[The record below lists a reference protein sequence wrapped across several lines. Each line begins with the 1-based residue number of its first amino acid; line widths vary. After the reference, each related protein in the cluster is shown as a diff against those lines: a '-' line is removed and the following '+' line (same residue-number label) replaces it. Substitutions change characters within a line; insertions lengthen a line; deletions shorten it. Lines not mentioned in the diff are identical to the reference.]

1 MNDDHVSN
9 ESNFDVIN
17 ETDDYSEKF
26 YSRLSIVFASAM
38 LCISLAGVVFNLTS
52 LYVFTRKSF
61 RKRSINV
68 LLCGLSLSDLCLC
81 ILAIPVFS
89 LAQVQTIIPDVP
101 LKVTSRILVYAY
113 PIVIISQTASVWTMV
128 AVSIDRYLAVCHPF
142 SARLHSTTKRAFAT
156 VCGIVVFSIAYN
168 FIRFWEYKINDE
180 PGVPEDKQIL
190 GLLREEHWYMLW
202 YQNVAMLITQF
213 AVPLVV
219 LSVLNCLVA
228 RTILKAGEMRRE
240 LVASERREFNTSRMM
255 MYYVVVFLFCYMM
268 SFCLNVA
275 EVFNGELFKQPLGF
289 VLNDAN
295 NILVAANSSSSFFFY
310 VGYSSRYR
318 AQLRQLPFVRIF
330 VRRCCMMSETTK
342 YSEKSEKTNDYTTLV
357 SNYKNTVFTYNVPT
371 NKDDSMQ
378 FLPEQQAV

>member
-1 MNDDHVSN
+1 MNDDRGSN
-9 ESNFDVIN
+9 ESSFDVVN

-61 RKRSINV
+61 RRRSINV

-113 PIVIISQTASVWTMV
+113 PIVIISQTASVWTMNSNLKIKQRLQV

-202 YQNVAMLITQF
+202 Y
-213 AVPLVV
+213 V
-219 LSVLNCLVA
+219 L
-228 RTILKAGEMRRE
+228 LKFYTN
-240 LVASERREFNTSRMM
+240 EFH
-255 MYYVVVFLFCYMM
+255 
-268 SFCLNVA
+268 
-275 EVFNGELFKQPLGF
+275 
-289 VLNDAN
+289 
-295 NILVAANSSSSFFFY
+295 
-310 VGYSSRYR
+310 
-318 AQLRQLPFVRIF
+318 
-330 VRRCCMMSETTK
+330 
-342 YSEKSEKTNDYTTLV
+342 
-357 SNYKNTVFTYNVPT
+357 
-371 NKDDSMQ
+371 
-378 FLPEQQAV
+378 